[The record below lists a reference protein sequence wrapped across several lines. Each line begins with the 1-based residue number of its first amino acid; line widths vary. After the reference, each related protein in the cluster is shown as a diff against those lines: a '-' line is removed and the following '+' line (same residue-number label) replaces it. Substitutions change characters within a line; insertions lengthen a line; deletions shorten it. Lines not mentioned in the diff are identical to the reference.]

1 MQSIFPSV
9 STINN
14 FQSIY
19 VPVIQILFDLV
30 SSFPEISLDTRRAKM
45 CYSKNIQLVSLV
57 CLWHSSGWIIAW
69 VGQVD
74 LFRKLSDRRIL
85 VKIQH
90 FYIIHN
96 PAKWCFFCFF
106 KIHTYNK
113 VQMMSTPQ
121 REDWDHRSSQT
132 QAGYLV
138 QLFRNLFYQKE
149 MKARSEALKTLEIK
163 IKYCLFAL

>member
-1 MQSIFPSV
+1 MQSIFSSV

-30 SSFPEISLDTRRAKM
+30 SSFTEISLDTQRAKM
-45 CYSKNIQLVSLV
+45 CCSKNIQLVSLV

-85 VKIQH
+85 VKNTTFWYPQSSEE
-90 FYIIHN
+90 
-96 PAKWCFFCFF
+96 
-106 KIHTYNK
+106 YNK